1 MSRLNYKEY
10 QKLIGDRIK
19 QYRVNAGISQKDL
32 ENESGVSVR
41 SISRLEQGASVQL
54 ESLIKILTALNLDA
68 NLDLLIP
75 DQTKRPSFYLE
86 DSRKPKQR
94 VRKKARSND
103 ILNGEMRNN
112 EYNSRSIEKNI
123 SLPLLTNFVN
133 GAITELQLKNNYNK
147 RNETPI

>member
-94 VRKKARSND
+94 VLMI

>member
-1 MSRLNYKEY
+1 MIRLNYKEY

-32 ENESGVSVR
+32 ENQSGVSVR

-75 DQTKRPSFYLE
+75 DQTKRPSFYLK

-94 VRKKARSND
+94 VRKKERSND
-103 ILNGEMRNN
+103 NFKWGD
-112 EYNSRSIEKNI
+112 EK
-123 SLPLLTNFVN
+123 
-133 GAITELQLKNNYNK
+133 
-147 RNETPI
+147 